1 MRSGRSL
8 SDEKNKSD
16 KPILN
21 KVMILP
27 FGLVILFIVY
37 RTLVFSV
44 IMNCIPIMQEHYI
57 IAEMIRNC
65 IDIMTIVVLMIIFKV
80 KTGRGGVKGYL
91 KGVGIYGVPVLMFT
105 FLRLEILRF
114 GYLVDIFLRTKSV
127 GAVITLHFLWDFADF
142 MNHMMIVER
151 YRYGGAFNALA
162 LQIPVLIVMLVIAVF
177 CIYNKSAWECK
188 QCF

>member
-91 KGVGIYGVPVLMFT
+91 KGRDLW
-105 FLRLEILRF
+105 
-114 GYLVDIFLRTKSV
+114 
-127 GAVITLHFLWDFADF
+127 GAGADVYF
-142 MNHMMIVER
+142 
-151 YRYGGAFNALA
+151 F
-162 LQIPVLIVMLVIAVF
+162 
-177 CIYNKSAWECK
+177 
-188 QCF
+188 

>member
-1 MRSGRSL
+1 MAKGDRTGNRKTREQRRTIKVPELGYYLIVTDTEGTERCFFAGLHQSL
-8 SDEKNKSD
+8 SEE
-16 KPILN
+16 
-21 KVMILP
+21 V
-27 FGLVILFIVY
+27 
-37 RTLVFSV
+37 
-44 IMNCIPIMQEHYI
+44 
-57 IAEMIRNC
+57 
-65 IDIMTIVVLMIIFKV
+65 MIIFKV

-151 YRYGGAFNALA
+151 YRYGGSYNALA

-177 CIYNKSAWECK
+177 CMYKRQMRLQSV
-188 QCF
+188 

>member
-1 MRSGRSL
+1 M
-8 SDEKNKSD
+8 KFD
-16 KPILN
+16 KTILN

-27 FGLVILFIVY
+27 LGLVILFIVY

-57 IAEMIRNC
+57 IAETIRNC
-65 IDIMTIVVLMIIFKV
+65 IDIMTIVVLMFIFKV

-151 YRYGGAFNALA
+151 YRYGGSYNALA

-177 CIYNKSAWECK
+177 CMYKRQMRLQSV
-188 QCF
+188 

>member
-57 IAEMIRNC
+57 IAETIRNC
-65 IDIMTIVVLMIIFKV
+65 IDIMTIVVLMFIFKV

-91 KGVGIYGVPVLMFT
+91 KGVGIYGLPVLMFT
-105 FLRLEILRF
+105 LFEIGNSTLWIF
-114 GYLVDIFLRTKSV
+114 GGHAGLYGSGLIGYIVVNVLLYITV
-127 GAVITLHFLWDFADF
+127 GRGRIDVSIGC
-142 MNHMMIVER
+142 
-151 YRYGGAFNALA
+151 Y
-162 LQIPVLIVMLVIAVF
+162 
-177 CIYNKSAWECK
+177 
-188 QCF
+188 